1 MSALVMSLRSRQIPL
16 MSKGRSGDAV
26 DAGKWFSCALHAP
39 SHAIDSSSSATPV
52 GHDDKQA
59 EVYAGLIGT
68 LAGTCR
74 RIKKPLRRPSGVLLS
89 YQNLMYGRPPSV
101 GWNLVVRY
109 LHSSA
114 SNSRAEP
121 SSLIQTYSNP
131 ASLRRRGRF
140 TTANHAKAP
149 PTNATSSPPTQA
161 IK

>member
-1 MSALVMSLRSRQIPL
+1 

-74 RIKKPLRRPSGVLLS
+74 RLKKPLRRPSD
-89 YQNLMYGRPPSV
+89 
-101 GWNLVVRY
+101 
-109 LHSSA
+109 
-114 SNSRAEP
+114 
-121 SSLIQTYSNP
+121 
-131 ASLRRRGRF
+131 
-140 TTANHAKAP
+140 
-149 PTNATSSPPTQA
+149 
-161 IK
+161 